1 MATTYLY
8 GPYYVI
14 EGPDTPFRPGE
25 VRSYGFGPWRP
36 FRDGTVTISANIQ
49 DFGALCGGTTRAIT
63 IDSIEYFIA
72 GFGYARSLYPLHLP
86 QQRIGADPGLVLQP
100 ECGPAVIDRLW
111 RVRNEIDR
119 DS

>member
-49 DFGALCGGTTRAIT
+49 DFGRFVEGTTRAIT
-63 IDSIEYFIA
+63 IENVEYFIQDSGTRDPFIRFTYRNSGSEPIQA
-72 GFGYARSLYPLHLP
+72 WYFNLSVVLP
-86 QQRIGADPGLVLQP
+86 
-100 ECGPAVIDRLW
+100 
-111 RVRNEIDR
+111 
-119 DS
+119 

>member
-49 DFGALCGGTTRAIT
+49 DFGRFVNGTTRAIT
-63 IDSIEYFIA
+63 IDGIEYFMADSGTLDPSIRFTYRNSGSEPIQA
-72 GFGYARSLYPLHLP
+72 WYFNLSVVLP
-86 QQRIGADPGLVLQP
+86 
-100 ECGPAVIDRLW
+100 
-111 RVRNEIDR
+111 
-119 DS
+119 

>member
-36 FRDGTVTISANIQ
+36 FRRRDGHH
-49 DFGALCGGTTRAIT
+49 FGQ
-63 IDSIEYFIA
+63 Y
-72 GFGYARSLYPLHLP
+72 
-86 QQRIGADPGLVLQP
+86 PGLR
-100 ECGPAVIDRLW
+100 PAL
-111 RVRNEIDR
+111 
-119 DS
+119 